1 MAGAF
6 CRRAGDGR
14 GCEGVQPIPAD
25 IFVTDQISI
34 SEDEL
39 SISFIRSPGPGGQN
53 TNKVSSAAQLRFDL
67 KHSPSL
73 PDALKRRAAALAG
86 SRLTKDGEIV
96 ITATQFRAQPQ
107 NKADAIARLVEILR
121 EASIEPKYRR
131 PTRPTLASKKR
142 RIEGKVKRG
151 ETKRL
156 RSGKPEV

>member
-1 MAGAF
+1 MQAE
-6 CRRAGDGR
+6 DW
-14 GCEGVQPIPAD
+14 PIPSE
-25 IFVTDQISI
+25 IFVTDGISI

-73 PDALKRRAAALAG
+73 SDAVKRRAAAIAG
-86 SRLTKDGEIV
+86 SRFTKDGEIV

-121 EASIEPKYRR
+121 EASVEPKYRR
-131 PTRPTLASKKR
+131 PTRPTLASKTR
-142 RIEGKVKRG
+142 RLEGKVKRG
-151 ETKRL
+151 ATKRL
-156 RSGKPEV
+156 RSGRPEE